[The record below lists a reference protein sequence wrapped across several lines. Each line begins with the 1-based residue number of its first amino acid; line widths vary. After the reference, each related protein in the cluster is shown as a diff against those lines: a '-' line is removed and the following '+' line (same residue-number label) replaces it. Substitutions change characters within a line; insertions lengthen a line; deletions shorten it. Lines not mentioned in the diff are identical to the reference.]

1 MTSPFRSL
9 VIAAVLV
16 LSAGVFSRTAAA
28 GSPQKILF
36 LGNSITKHGPKAD
49 IDWTGNWGMAASEE
63 GKDYVHLVVAAIT
76 KSSGQAP
83 EVLVKNIADFE
94 RAFAGYDF
102 AAKQR
107 EAIDFQ
113 ADLIILAIGENVP
126 ALKSDAEK
134 KDFEAAVT
142 RLLTSLKGERA
153 PFLLVRSGFWANAEK
168 DAALR
173 AACMTVGGTFVD
185 IGPLGNDKAN
195 YARSERDFKNA
206 GVANHPGDNGM
217 AAIAA
222 AIVGAIAPKNP

>member
-1 MTSPFRSL
+1 MTTPFPSL
-9 VIAAVLV
+9 ALAAVLV
-16 LSAGVFSRTAAA
+16 LSAGVVSRAAA
-28 GSPQKILF
+28 AESPRKILF

-63 GKDYVHLVVAAIT
+63 AKDYVHLVVAAIT
-76 KSSGQAP
+76 KSSGQVP

-126 ALKSDAEK
+126 APKSDAEK
-134 KDFEAAVT
+134 KDFEVAVT
-142 RLLTSLKGERA
+142 RLLTALKGDRA
-153 PFLLVRSGFWANAEK
+153 PFILVRSGFWANAEK

-173 AACMTVGGTFVD
+173 AACATVGGTFVD
-185 IGPLGNDKAN
+185 IGHLGKDEKN
-195 YARSERDFKNA
+195 YARAERDFKNA
-206 GVANHPGDNGM
+206 GVANHPGDQGM

-222 AIVGAIAPKNP
+222 AIVGALSAKNP

>member
-1 MTSPFRSL
+1 MNSPFSCLL
-9 VIAAVLV
+9 VATGLIFSSVATTSAAD
-16 LSAGVFSRTAAA
+16 AD
-28 GSPQKILF
+28 SPRKILF
-36 LGNSITKHGPKAD
+36 LGNSITKHGPKPE

-94 RAFAGYDF
+94 RAYAGYDF
-102 AAKQR
+102 AAKQK
-107 EAIDFQ
+107 EAIDFH

-142 RLLTSLKGERA
+142 GLLTTLKGDRA
-153 PFLLVRSGFWANAEK
+153 PVILVRSGFWANAEK

-173 AACMTVGGTFVD
+173 AACTKVGGNFLD
-185 IGPLGNDKAN
+185 IGQLGKDEAN
-195 YARSERDFKNA
+195 YARSERDFKHA
-206 GVANHPGDNGM
+206 GVANHPGDKGM

-222 AIVGAIAPKNP
+222 AIVDAIAPKNP

>member
-1 MTSPFRSL
+1 MNPPFSSL
-9 VIAAVLV
+9 LLATVLV
-16 LSAGVFSRTAAA
+16 LSGGPLSRAADTE
-28 GSPQKILF
+28 SPRKILF
-36 LGNSITKHGPKAD
+36 LGNSITKHGPKAE

-63 GKDYVHLVVAAIT
+63 GKDYVHLVVAALA

-107 EAIDFQ
+107 EAIDFH

-142 RLLTSLKGERA
+142 RLLTSLKGDRA

-173 AACMTVGGTFVD
+173 AACTTAGGTFVD
-185 IGPLGNDKAN
+185 IGHLGKEEKN
-195 YARSERDFKNA
+195 YARTERDFKHA
-206 GVANHPGDNGM
+206 GVANHPGDQGM

-222 AIVGAIAPKNP
+222 AIVNAWESVAP